1 MSTLHLLILLIT
13 GACLIPT
20 DATKHSFTTKHDA
33 RHLVGPIGQP
43 FGFLVG
49 GVYNLTV
56 FDFELTIGRTTKHS
70 ESEGQLSNVHEALQ
84 HVDAGFLLKRFDSE
98 SDFSKWYETVIEKPS
113 VCSFESHRSKG
124 PVNPNMDDDLLE
136 WDDEFQTTFDGT
148 NENIAKNVE
157 IEGVYLSMNE
167 PKLSWKPNTPSI
179 MHKFLT
185 PDEEGLYFLI
195 FQLCPR
201 NGGKQFG
208 AEIRSSFQ
216 LNIMHKNYDS
226 FGNASYLTA
235 GEMKLPGM
243 FLYFSISY
251 GLLFVLWSQNIRNI
265 RLGREPMWGSSTSR
279 PAVHAIHHLMT
290 IMIALKAV
298 TVFFEA
304 AKYHYIRINGHAELW
319 SAVYFTMSFIKGV
332 FMFTVILLIGSGWSL
347 VKPFLNDREKKVIWV
362 VLVLQ
367 IIDNIAVVIL
377 TQETEG
383 ERLYEDWSAVL
394 HFVDILCCC
403 AVLVPIVWQVNSLE
417 KSVEAEI
424 DKATNDDKSTT
435 SNKST
440 AVTEV
445 ESEVPTS
452 VEAAKTLRK
461 LKQFRSF
468 YLLVVAYIYFTRI
481 VVFLFATILGF
492 RQTWLRYFITE
503 LGTLAFYAVVG
514 VLFRPMEDNPY
525 LEMTREGDGIE
536 DVEIEFGR

>member
-1 MSTLHLLILLIT
+1 
-13 GACLIPT
+13 
-20 DATKHSFTTKHDA
+20 
-33 RHLVGPIGQP
+33 
-43 FGFLVG
+43 
-49 GVYNLTV
+49 
-56 FDFELTIGRTTKHS
+56 
-70 ESEGQLSNVHEALQ
+70 
-84 HVDAGFLLKRFDSE
+84 
-98 SDFSKWYETVIEKPS
+98 
-113 VCSFESHRSKG
+113 
-124 PVNPNMDDDLLE
+124 
-136 WDDEFQTTFDGT
+136 
-148 NENIAKNVE
+148 
-157 IEGVYLSMNE
+157 
-167 PKLSWKPNTPSI
+167 
-179 MHKFLT
+179 
-185 PDEEGLYFLI
+185 
-195 FQLCPR
+195 
-201 NGGKQFG
+201 
-208 AEIRSSFQ
+208 
-216 LNIMHKNYDS
+216 NYDS

-251 GLLFVLWSQNIRNI
+251 GLLF
-265 RLGREPMWGSSTSR
+265 PMWGSSTSR

-290 IMIALKAV
+290 MMIALKAV

-367 IIDNIAVVIL
+367 IIDNIAVAIL

-417 KSVEAEI
+417 KS
-424 DKATNDDKSTT
+424 
-435 SNKST
+435 
-440 AVTEV
+440 
-445 ESEVPTS
+445 SEVPAS

-525 LEMTREGDGIE
+525 LEMTRE
-536 DVEIEFGR
+536 